1 MRIKI
6 NLNRKEITDDILA
19 KSNLLARQMARNP
32 ETEELA
38 GDIMTPDDITVKPI
52 VARSLTEAFSQVKKK
67 CQQYLVFGRFTDDN
81 RLEKIDETNSYEEKV
96 NSSPATENGKHVL
109 LTGIEHRITT
119 QSESGIEIK
128 VMDNEGNILARGA
141 NNAFV
146 YTPLR
151 MEEYLV
157 FYSTEQT
164 TVDVTYRWGDFGSY
178 ELELEM
184 PKRFNI
190 GMTESIKSAAHKL
203 MVDYVMW
210 QILKDQYAEK
220 AKEYYEQYIADQ
232 ETLRMALIARSTYS
246 RAYAADWT

>member
-6 NLNRKEITDDILA
+6 NLSRKEITDDILA
-19 KSNLLARQMARNP
+19 KSNVLARQMARNP

-38 GDIMTPDDITVKPI
+38 GDIMTPDDILVKPI
-52 VARSLTEAFSQVKKK
+52 VARSLTEAFGEVKKK
-67 CQQYLVFGRFTDDN
+67 CQKYLVFGRFTDDN
-81 RLEKIDETNSYEEKV
+81 RLEKIDEANTYEEKV
-96 NSSPATENGKHVL
+96 TAGPATENGKHVL
-109 LTGIEHRITT
+109 LTGIEHRITA
-119 QSESGIEIK
+119 QADIEIK
-128 VMDNEGNILARGA
+128 VMDNESNVLARGS
-141 NNAFV
+141 NVAFT

-157 FYSTEQT
+157 FYSAEETE
-164 TVDVTYRWGDFGSY
+164 VDVQYRWGDYGSY

-190 GMTESIKSAAHKL
+190 GVTESLKSAAHKL